1 LVDDYEKA
9 VAEKEEKITQLEEV
23 QAALKEAY
31 DERLAEK
38 EEEFDHMKAD
48 NEAYIT

>member
-9 VAEKEEKITQLEEV
+9 VAEKEEKIIELEEV
-23 QAALKEAY
+23 QAALKDAY

-38 EEEFDHMKAD
+38 EEEFDHMKTD
-48 NEAYIT
+48 NDTYIA

>member
-1 LVDDYEKA
+1 MVDDYERA
-9 VAEKEEKITQLEEV
+9 AAEKEEKITELEGV

-38 EEEFDHMKAD
+38 EEEFDHMKTD
-48 NEAYIT
+48 NETYIA